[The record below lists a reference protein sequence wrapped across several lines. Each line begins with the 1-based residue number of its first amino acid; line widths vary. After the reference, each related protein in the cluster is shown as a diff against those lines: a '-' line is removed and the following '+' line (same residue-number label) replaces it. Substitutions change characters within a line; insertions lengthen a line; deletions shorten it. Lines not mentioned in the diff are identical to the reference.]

1 VGAALDDIIWLL
13 VAVLL
18 LLALAAAVIAVRR
31 FLLERGGGTIEC
43 GLRVPADTGGW
54 RPGVA
59 SYHRDE
65 LYWYRALGI
74 LLRPRRMFT
83 RRSLGVISRRP
94 AEPAEARVLG
104 PGRVVVQLDTDSAGQ
119 VELAMTPEALT
130 GFLAWLE
137 ASPPSSH
144 LGDIALTPGYPE
156 RIVAPPPFPLYTA
169 AATGRS
175 AEPDGASGARP
186 AIRSAARSAMAIT
199 GAFVL
204 PRGTDGMTEASTTRR
219 PSMPRTFR

>member
-1 VGAALDDIIWLL
+1 VGEALDDVIWLL

-18 LLALAAAVIAVRR
+18 LLALSAAVIAVRR

-43 GLRVPADTGGW
+43 GLRVSSGTGGW

-59 SYHRDE
+59 SYHPDE

-74 LLRPRRMFT
+74 LLRPRRVFA
-83 RRSLGVISRRP
+83 RRSLSVISRRP
-94 AEPAEARVLG
+94 AESAEARVLG
-104 PGRVVVQLDTDSAGQ
+104 AGRIVVELETDSAGK

-144 LGDIALTPGYPE
+144 LGYMALIRDY
-156 RIVAPPPFPLYTA
+156 
-169 AATGRS
+169 RS
-175 AEPDGASGARP
+175 G
-186 AIRSAARSAMAIT
+186 
-199 GAFVL
+199 
-204 PRGTDGMTEASTTRR
+204 
-219 PSMPRTFR
+219 

>member
-1 VGAALDDIIWLL
+1 VGEALDDIIWLL

-18 LLALAAAVIAVRR
+18 LLALAAAVIAIRR

-43 GLRVPADTGGW
+43 GLRAPADTGGW

-144 LGDIALTPGYPE
+144 LGDIALPPGYPE
-156 RIVAPPPFPLYTA
+156 RIVAPPPFPLTQPPRRA
-169 AATGRS
+169 APRGRT
-175 AEPDGASGARP
+175 EPAARGRRSGPRPARRWRSPVRSCCRGARP
-186 AIRSAARSAMAIT
+186 A
-199 GAFVL
+199 
-204 PRGTDGMTEASTTRR
+204 
-219 PSMPRTFR
+219 

>member
-1 VGAALDDIIWLL
+1 VGEALDDIIWLL

-43 GLRVPADTGGW
+43 GLRAPADTGGW

-104 PGRVVVQLDTDSAGQ
+104 PGRVVVQLDTDSADQ

-144 LGDIALTPGYPE
+144 LGDIALTPGYLTYSHLCHGSVFASAPVR
-156 RIVAPPPFPLYTA
+156 RIA
-169 AATGRS
+169 AIIGWLATSTSDETPVKPRV
-175 AEPDGASGARP
+175 R
-186 AIRSAARSAMAIT
+186 AARYAAYIS
-199 GAFVL
+199 
-204 PRGTDGMTEASTTRR
+204 
-219 PSMPRTFR
+219 